1 MHERRKHKR
10 AVWIERRGEQNAESN
25 SSQAEISRDLQE
37 RNRHLKYLMFWI
49 LVSLI
54 MFLNMADYYLTYI
67 GVNLG
72 AKELNPIMD
81 FLIGKGWE
89 YVALF
94 KLSIMVISL
103 LALWRLYRYTIAL
116 WVASFITIFYTALLI
131 YHYFNLGTTL

>member
-10 AVWIERRGEQNAESN
+10 AVWIDRRSEPQTGENGTQDDLSK
-25 SSQAEISRDLQE
+25 DLQE

-94 KLSIMVISL
+94 KLSIMIISL